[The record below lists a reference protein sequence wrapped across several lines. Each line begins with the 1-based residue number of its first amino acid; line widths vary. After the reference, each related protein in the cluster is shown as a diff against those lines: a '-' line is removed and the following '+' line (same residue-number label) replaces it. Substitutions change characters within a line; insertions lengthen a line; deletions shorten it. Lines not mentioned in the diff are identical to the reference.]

1 MKEPNIEELLRK
13 IPSKYTLV
21 LVTAKRARQLMDM
34 PDLDFEHGEKA
45 IIRAM
50 EEVAAGEVRFVSSVP
65 R

>member
-1 MKEPNIEELLRK
+1 MREPNIEDLLTK

-21 LVTAKRARQLMDM
+21 LVTAKRARQLMEM

-50 EEVAAGEVRFVSSVP
+50 EEIAAGEVRFVSSAP